1 MPPNWEI
8 QFVIDLFAKTTPIS
22 KAPYRME
29 LAELSEFMAQ
39 LQDLLE
45 KDFIRLNVSSW
56 GAPVIFVKKKG
67 Q

>member
-8 QFVIDLFAKTTPIS
+8 QFVIDLFAKTMPIS
-22 KAPYRME
+22 KTPYRMA

-45 KDFIRLNVSSW
+45 K
-56 GAPVIFVKKKG
+56 
-67 Q
+67 